1 MGKKSSPPPPDY
13 TGAAQAQADSSRDVT
28 AAQTFAN
35 RPKQITPWGTSNW
48 TPGSTVDPTT
58 GKIMTTWENELTL
71 SPAEQAALES
81 QQQVALGRSD
91 LAEGLIGRT
100 SNELQNPFAWQSL
113 PDAGGAP
120 TVNTAPRRYDMSGQP
135 ELVNPDLASLE
146 NPSNIDYNAL
156 PGLNPADFSSLQDPS
171 NIDYNAL
178 PGLNPADFASL
189 EDPSNIDYNSLTGL
203 NNPDFAALNTPQGI
217 DYGALSGLDMA
228 DFSSLINPSNIDYN
242 SLTALN
248 NPDFASL
255 NTPQGVDYG
264 ALPGL
269 NASGGYNPNFA
280 QTAYNRSAS
289 LLEPRNQR
297 ALEAQD
303 NQLRNQGLVP
313 GTEAYDN
320 AMGDLQDQ
328 QGETMSRL
336 AQDSMKIG
344 ADMQDRQFG
353 REVTTRGIYGDEAQ
367 QGFGNEAYMRD
378 LLAGEQQQQFANTA
392 LARGIEA
399 EEAQQGFGNE
409 AYIRDLLAGEQQQQ
423 FTNTALARGMEA
435 EEAQQ
440 GFGNEAYMRDLLA
453 GEQQQQFANSLQARG
468 AMGAE
473 AQQGFGNE
481 AYMRDLLAGEQQ
493 QQFANSLQ
501 ARGAMGA
508 EAQQGFGNEAYMR
521 NLLGQDMQ
529 QQFANTGAARE
540 LYSNEMN
547 QGIQADMAAGQQQFD
562 QSMQAANYQNQLRQ
576 QAMAEEAQ
584 RRGISINE
592 MNALLTGQ
600 QVGTPQMPNFQA
612 AQSSEAAQ
620 FLRGAEAQ
628 GNFGLEAQRNAQAPF
643 NAFMGMAGQL
653 AKTSDKRLKEN
664 IEKVGIDEST
674 GLNLYSFN
682 YIGLPEKYEG
692 VIAQEVIKTWPEAVI
707 VDDTGFY
714 KVNYGMLG
722 LEMKQLEGAI
732 NA

>member
-146 NPSNIDYNAL
+146 N
-156 PGLNPADFSSLQDPS
+156 PS

-367 QGFGNEAYMRD
+367 QGFGNEAYIRDLLAGEQQQQFANTALARGMEAAEAQQGFGNEAYMRD

-435 EEAQQ
+435 E
-440 GFGNEAYMRDLLA
+440 
-453 GEQQQQFANSLQARG
+453 
-468 AMGAE
+468 E

-653 AKTSDKRLKEN
+653 AKASDKRLKEN